1 MQTAPT
7 GGEVDL
13 AELEADGDDD
23 EVEVLPVN
31 LRSVDVYRRC
41 QLTVIGGMGAVY
53 LGVSALETRAALELS
68 QVPPSEWAGIADDV
82 QIMSSAAV
90 QYLGSRK

>member
-1 MQTAPT
+1 M
-7 GGEVDL
+7 DL
-13 AELEADGDDD
+13 AALEAEGDDD
-23 EVEVLPVN
+23 EVEVLRVN

-41 QLTVIGGMGAVY
+41 QLTVLSGMATAY

-68 QVPPSEWAGIADDV
+68 QVPPDQWAEIADDV

-90 QYLGSRK
+90 QYLRNRK

>member
-1 MQTAPT
+1 M
-7 GGEVDL
+7 DL
-13 AELEADGDDD
+13 AALEAEGDDD
-23 EVEVLPVN
+23 EVEVLPIN

-41 QLTVIGGMGAVY
+41 QLTVLSGMATVY

-68 QVPPSEWAGIADDV
+68 QVPPTQWAEIADDV

-90 QYLGSRK
+90 GYLRNRK

>member
-1 MQTAPT
+1 MVRAAPA
-7 GGEVDL
+7 GGQVDL

-23 EVEVLPVN
+23 EVEVLAVN

-41 QLTVIGGMGAVY
+41 QLTVLGGMD

-68 QVPPSEWAGIADDV
+68 QVPPSEWAAIADDV
-82 QIMSSAAV
+82 QVMSAAAV

>member
-1 MQTAPT
+1 MRAAPT
-7 GGEVDL
+7 GGQVDL

-23 EVEVLPVN
+23 VVEVLPVN

-41 QLTVIGGMGAVY
+41 QLTVLGGMATVY

-68 QVPPSEWAGIADDV
+68 QVPPSEWAAIADDV
-82 QIMSSAAV
+82 QVMSAAAV

>member
-7 GGEVDL
+7 GGQVDL
-13 AELEADGDDD
+13 AALEAEGDDD
-23 EVEVLPVN
+23 EVEVLIVN

-41 QLTVIGGMGAVY
+41 QLTVLGGMATMY

-68 QVPPSEWAGIADDV
+68 QVPPSEWAAIADDV
-82 QIMSSAAV
+82 QIMSAAAV
-90 QYLGSRK
+90 QYLRGRK